1 MSQTLIPP
9 CLIDNFESVQ
19 PGILSVIQQV
29 TAGKRVAKETTQQG
43 AKSHFSFITEQ
54 FQVKLMLNTLQ
65 SDV

>member
-54 FQVKLMLNTLQ
+54 F
-65 SDV
+65 